1 VKTIAQRWA
10 EAERVLAP
18 EGCHPIQR
26 QETRR
31 AFYMGFWA
39 SLQAGLEMAT
49 ESGDNDDIGAT
60 MIERM
65 HQECRDFMKAVTAGK
80 A

>member
-1 VKTIAQRWA
+1 MKTIAQRWA
-10 EAERVLAP
+10 EAEKVMCP
-18 EGCHPIQR
+18 PGCHPTQR
-26 QETRR
+26 QEVRR
-31 AFYMGFWA
+31 AFYMGFW
-39 SLQAGLEMAT
+39 SCLQAGLEMAN

-65 HQECRDFMKAVTAGK
+65 HQECRDFSANVAAGK